1 MKMWYK
7 IDPIQGAN
15 DAITWNVG
23 RYGIE
28 MDSYGNNQGI
38 KAMMQ
43 TNGMAEK
50 KNTLF
55 YIPCVYIISSPYILS
70 MGLRVYVVMLY

>member
-7 IDPIQGAN
+7 IDPIQGAK
-15 DAITWNVG
+15 DAMTWNVG

-28 MDSYGNNQGI
+28 IDSYGNNQGI

-43 TNGMAEK
+43 TNGIAAI
-50 KNTLF
+50 KNICF
-55 YIPCVYIISSPYILS
+55 YSIYIYI
-70 MGLRVYVVMLY
+70 YI